1 MVLLAALYIVSTL
14 LELGGL
20 ALVVGG
26 VLEDRR
32 TARQLVSDVEAMQRR
47 REEDPILFTDLRGA
61 QVNSEWAMTM
71 HRRQLALHAGELA
84 DAGRRQ
90 SIGVGLFAAGAVVS
104 LAANLSAL

>member
-1 MVLLAALYIVSTL
+1 MLLLAALYIVSTL

-32 TARQLVSDVEAMQRR
+32 TARQLLSEVEAMQRR

-84 DAGRRQ
+84 DAGGRQ